1 MGVFVFAGPHEL
13 LLDNPVKLPR
23 SASGSLIFVSK
34 LGVLALR
41 GMVGVGTLEGSFWF
55 IMESQLPIRA
65 SPSAFVGMMVA
76 KLPKLAELEMLVGA
90 AELPVNGSKG
100 SRVKNGLAVAGFEDP
115 LVSFIR
121 DPLDGTLNK
130 SWSNSL
136 PLLEGADR
144 LSKSTPEVAAAFG
157 ALTPPRFNKS
167 TFGICKKFRKIYFF
181 LFILNNYQ

>member
-1 MGVFVFAGPHEL
+1 
-13 LLDNPVKLPR
+13 
-23 SASGSLIFVSK
+23 
-34 LGVLALR
+34 
-41 GMVGVGTLEGSFWF
+41 
-55 IMESQLPIRA
+55 MESQLPIRA

-130 SWSNSL
+130 S
-136 PLLEGADR
+136 
-144 LSKSTPEVAAAFG
+144 
-157 ALTPPRFNKS
+157 
-167 TFGICKKFRKIYFF
+167 
-181 LFILNNYQ
+181 